1 MAGKDDLADAV
12 LGGASDFM
20 ADIIAKMA
28 KWYEA
33 ADDQKV
39 LNMCVSVSVRI
50 HMLTYCVC
58 VHICMYVTFDVFMY
72 ICIRTYVYYMHA
84 YMYMCMYVAI
94 YIECVLVNSQA
105 IKRYMCGIKP

>member
-39 LNMCVSVSVRI
+39 LYMCVSVSVRI

-58 VHICMYVTFDVFMY
+58 VHMYVTIDIFTYTVNPEIFD
-72 ICIRTYVYYMHA
+72 
-84 YMYMCMYVAI
+84 
-94 YIECVLVNSQA
+94 
-105 IKRYMCGIKP
+105 GD